1 MQRFT
6 SVDPLAEKYY
16 SISPYAY
23 CAGNPV
29 NRIDPDGRYIHV
41 TRNVRAETLKYIN
54 SLAAGTF
61 GINKSG
67 NLYLIKKDGLSGFST
82 EYRDR
87 LISAIDDKK
96 NAINISKSNSFSDKG
111 VTKNIDKDEG
121 GGVTIPKTMT
131 TTVTKDGKENVTTT
145 KEADVIISGNKNE
158 GLKDTKGNDLPD
170 TPAQI
175 LMHELVGHAIPFTEG
190 TNTGNAIDN
199 ENKVRIQLKEG
210 QNQERAKDPNHPHP
224 E

>member
-1 MQRFT
+1 MDCFT

-23 CAGNPV
+23 CGGNPV
-29 NRIDPDGRYIHV
+29 NRIDPDGRYFQV
-41 TRNVRAETLKYIN
+41 AQNARAETLKNIN

-67 NLYLIKKDGLSGFST
+67 NLYVIKREGSSGFST

-87 LISAIDDKK
+87 LISAINDKK
-96 NAINISKSNSFSDKG
+96 NVINISKEQSFSDKG
-111 VTKNIDKDEG
+111 VIKSVDEEG
-121 GGVTIPKTMT
+121 GGVTIPKTLTIT
-131 TTVTKDGKENVTTT
+131 TTKDGKETISTT
-145 KEADVIISGNKNE
+145 KEADVIVSGNKNE
-158 GLKDTKGNDLPD
+158 GLKDTKGNNLPD

-199 ENKVRIQLKEG
+199 ENKVRMQLKDG
-210 QNQERAKDPNHPHP
+210 QNQERAKDPKHI